1 MFSGCLLFVT
11 SPVSVHGEVLE
22 FPLSSYEVSGLV
34 LSFGGQGSSD
44 KCGCMRSGGYRV
56 ASQRQQREFP
66 LSSYEVSGLVLSF
79 GGQGS
84 SEKCGCMR
92 SRGYRVASQRQQRVG
107 AISFCRQLLYEYWP
121 FGVILSSSVAPR
133 LSGDNLSLRGSSDE
147 TESSLSVAR
156 RRKDDSLSLRG
167 SLRKR
172 SQTSLSLADG
182 EEEIVDYLPLRGSPR
197 RRRTALSLWVDIL
210 DSEGKSKSFVR
221 FFLAVAL
228 VDGDIWLS
236 VGGSPPRRRSSLS
249 MPLRDSYRD
258 QREMK
263 GSTCVSYV
271 LWNERS
277 GRFINTGECYSPTSG
292 PK

>member
-1 MFSGCLLFVT
+1 MRKQGKEGWCSCLL
-11 SPVSVHGEVLE
+11 
-22 FPLSSYEVSGLV
+22 
-34 LSFGGQGSSD
+34 
-44 KCGCMRSGGYRV
+44 K
-56 ASQRQQREFP
+56 A
-66 LSSYEVSGLVLSF
+66 
-79 GGQGS
+79 
-84 SEKCGCMR
+84 
-92 SRGYRVASQRQQRVG
+92 
-107 AISFCRQLLYEYWP
+107 
-121 FGVILSSSVAPR
+121 ILSSSVAPR
-133 LSGDNLSLRGSSDE
+133 LSGDNPSLRGSSDE

-167 SLRKR
+167 SSRKR
-172 SQTSLSLADG
+172 SQTSLSLSLWLTARK
-182 EEEIVDYLPLRGSPR
+182 EIVNYLPLYGSPR

-210 DSEGKSKSFVR
+210 ESE
-221 FFLAVAL
+221 VAL

-263 GSTCVSYV
+263 GSACVSYV
-271 LWNERS
+271 LWNERL